1 MRVLVINSGNSSI
14 KFHLYDMEQGMLLVS
29 GTLERIG
36 EVLVIL
42 TNEELEIARQAAAV
56 INKSDSA

>member
-1 MRVLVINSGNSSI
+1 MQRAAWSNIRVNSMRVLVINSGNSSI

-36 EVLVIL
+36 EGIGY
-42 TNEELEIARQAAAV
+42 
-56 INKSDSA
+56 SDQRGT